1 MSGLTVC
8 PLYFG
13 WVAKEKE
20 KKRRGR
26 GEESRAERG
35 EQSFYRARRQQK

>member
-8 PLYFG
+8 PLYLG
-13 WVAKEKE
+13 WMDSWVAKEKDKEKDKE

-26 GEESRAERG
+26 GEQSRAG
-35 EQSFYRARRQQK
+35 